1 MFLRF
6 TITSFIILC
15 SIGINAQRD
24 SKIVSPIK
32 VGAIPGV
39 ELFRRLN
46 IYDVMYDSLKK
57 SMNQEFQTEAKKYSD
72 SLQFLQKQVDS
83 IYLVHFKTPTTMMRS
98 LNRSRYELVNFQNG
112 SLQQDIQDQETLRD
126 IGTYCSCQLAK
137 DTIKIVM
144 GIDVMGGFI
153 ISLRVVGN
161 YFSGNYYLDEN
172 RLKVLKLNI
181 ADTLVDVTTV
191 PFAKQNLLLEK
202 KIIWKAG
209 QQLTGYLSFIT
220 KPYFRSAQY
229 NPGLAQDDYSD
240 KKMDTMI
247 TKARIHFTCNVYD
260 NPAYKEYFDFLN
272 LFTPQ

>member
-6 TITSFIILC
+6 VITSFIILS
-15 SIGINAQRD
+15 SIGINAQRH

-57 SMNQEFQTEAKKYSD
+57 SMHQEFQTEAKKYSD
-72 SLQFLQKQVDS
+72 SLQLLQTQVDS
-83 IYLVHFKTPTTMMRS
+83 IFLVHFKVPTTMMRS

-112 SLQQDIQDQETLRD
+112 ILQQDIQDQETLRD
-126 IGTYCSCQLAK
+126 IGTYCRC
-137 DTIKIVM
+137 
-144 GIDVMGGFI
+144 
-153 ISLRVVGN
+153 
-161 YFSGNYYLDEN
+161 
-172 RLKVLKLNI
+172 
-181 ADTLVDVTTV
+181 
-191 PFAKQNLLLEK
+191 
-202 KIIWKAG
+202 
-209 QQLTGYLSFIT
+209 QLTGD
-220 KPYFRSAQY
+220 FRSAQY

-260 NPAYKEYFDFLN
+260 NPAYKEYFEFLN